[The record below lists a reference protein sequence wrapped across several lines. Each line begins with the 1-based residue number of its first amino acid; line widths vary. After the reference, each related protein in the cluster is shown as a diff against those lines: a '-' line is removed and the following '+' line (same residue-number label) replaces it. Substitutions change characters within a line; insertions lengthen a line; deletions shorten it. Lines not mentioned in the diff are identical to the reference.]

1 MSRIEFLGEARDDD
15 LPSVRDCY
23 DVVARAHLQRHGI
36 TPGRRGGD
44 RDPMATYQSDVIEDE
59 VGNIHIHRRNADV
72 LADILE
78 EAMPAGLAKLI
89 ARAVHTMPGYWVDTP
104 EAKQWRDEVEY
115 IVRSHLERH
124 LEREA
129 GL

>member
-15 LPSVRDCY
+15 PPSVRDCY
-23 DVVARAHLQRHGI
+23 DVVARAHMSRNGI
-36 TPGRRGGD
+36 MLGLRSGD
-44 RDPMATYQSDVIEDE
+44 RDPTATYQSDVIEDE
-59 VGNIHIHRRNADV
+59 VGNIHVNSKREGE

-78 EAMPAGLAKLI
+78 EAMPPGLAKLI

-115 IVRSHLERH
+115 IVRSHLER
-124 LEREA
+124 EA